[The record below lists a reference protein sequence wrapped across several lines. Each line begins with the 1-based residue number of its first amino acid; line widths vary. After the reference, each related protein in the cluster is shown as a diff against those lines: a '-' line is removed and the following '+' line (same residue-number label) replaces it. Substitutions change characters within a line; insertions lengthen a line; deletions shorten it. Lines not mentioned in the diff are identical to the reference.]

1 MVNTS
6 AGCCHVCVVWK
17 NVFTRDISHLTA
29 MRWSVA
35 ADLLWTQTFSVVLS
49 ARFCLRCAPTGQ
61 KGFRSWPGSCTS
73 CLITS
78 HLLFLTV
85 VYSSPLSSHLVLI
98 FCSFLSFSRL
108 LSRHCLLFQLSFSS
122 HPLVFGLFLL
132 SFPLSLLFFILT
144 LSFSLPVFPPFSL
157 SVFNVSSPT
166 LLPSDLLFHLLP
178 YAHLLFLFPRLF
190 ILSSF
195 LLLQK
200 ERERVTFINN

>member
-1 MVNTS
+1 M
-6 AGCCHVCVVWK
+6 
-17 NVFTRDISHLTA
+17 
-29 MRWSVA
+29 
-35 ADLLWTQTFSVVLS
+35 
-49 ARFCLRCAPTGQ
+49 
-61 KGFRSWPGSCTS
+61 
-73 CLITS
+73 
-78 HLLFLTV
+78 

-195 LLLQK
+195 LLLQRERK
-200 ERERVTFINN
+200 RERESPSSIIKLCSANRRHTDPSGNINVQKQKRNE